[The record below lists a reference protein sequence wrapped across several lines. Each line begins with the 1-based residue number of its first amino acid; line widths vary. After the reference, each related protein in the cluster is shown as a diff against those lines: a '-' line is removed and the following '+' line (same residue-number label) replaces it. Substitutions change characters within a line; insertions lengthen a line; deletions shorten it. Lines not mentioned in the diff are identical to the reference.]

1 MVNVTKIAEQSMK
14 YRNVVGY
21 SMKPQAR
28 LRAGNLC
35 ENDVIRIY
43 VSKKLP
49 LNELRTKDILPK
61 ELDGYAVDVVEIGE
75 VYAIPP
81 TICTT
86 DRRQVVRP
94 LVSGISV
101 GNEAITAG
109 TLGTLASYRDGSL
122 YAMTNAHVGCDDPSH
137 ETSDYK
143 RILQPGK
150 YDGGDIN
157 NPDHIIGEYAWHER
171 IYPISMESFCP
182 VSNAAIK
189 IMNTFASLHWRTR
202 FTTYVAGK
210 NYQDLCA
217 IKLKDG
223 LVFDTSKTFDFP
235 LTDYALAARVFAGSD
250 QVGIACKIKYQLEA
264 GYQPIVR
271 YTQDLTVGD
280 VLRKSGRTSYDTT
293 ATITDT
299 SAAVNVSYG
308 NFSALVEDVIIT
320 TNTLCQ
326 GGDSGS
332 DCWKKVA

>member
-14 YRNVVGY
+14 YRNVIGY

-28 LRAGNLC
+28 LKEGSLC
-35 ENDVIRIY
+35 ENEVIRIY

-49 LNELRTKDILPK
+49 LNELRANDVLPT

-81 TICTT
+81 TICAT

-109 TLGTLASYRDGSL
+109 TLGTLAQARDGNV
-122 YAMTNAHVGCDDPSH
+122 YAMTNAHVACDDPSN
-137 ETSDYK
+137 EISISK

-157 NPDHIIGEYAWHER
+157 NPNHIIGEYAWHQR
-171 IYPISMESFCP
+171 IFPISMESLCP
-182 VSNAAIK
+182 VSNAAVK
-189 IMNTFASLHWRTR
+189 ILNAIASLNWRTR
-202 FTTYVAGK
+202 FTTYVTGK
-210 NYQDLCA
+210 NYQDLAA
-217 IKLKDG
+217 IKLKDDM
-223 LVFDTSKTFDFP
+223 VFDISKTFDFP

-264 GYQPIVR
+264 GYQPVVR
-271 YTQDLTVGD
+271 YTQDIKVGD
-280 VLRKSGRTSYDTT
+280 LLRKSGRTTYDST

-299 SAAVNVSYG
+299 SAAVNVGYG

-320 TNTLCQ
+320 TNNLCQ